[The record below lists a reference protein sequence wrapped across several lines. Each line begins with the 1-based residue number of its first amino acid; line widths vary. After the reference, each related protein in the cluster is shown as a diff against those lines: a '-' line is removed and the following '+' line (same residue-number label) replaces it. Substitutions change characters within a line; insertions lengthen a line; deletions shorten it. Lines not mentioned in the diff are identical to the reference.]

1 MDRSFCIAP
10 MMARTDKHF
19 RYLARQL
26 TKKAV
31 LFTEMIHT
39 NSILFGNKNKLDD
52 YSETENPI
60 VLQLGGNDPESLSK
74 VCKMAE
80 HYNYDEI
87 NLNLGCPSPKVK
99 SGNFGAAL
107 MEQPEVVKDCL
118 VAMQE
123 NSTKTISVKIRLGVN
138 DNNIDKNL
146 DDFVTQLSSTG
157 VKVFYVHAR
166 KAILDKLSPKDNREI
181 PPLNYSRVRK
191 LKKDFPDLQIIINGG
206 ITDYFNQKKDFS
218 ELDGI
223 MIGREAYSFPRKL
236 EKIDSNF
243 YGIKDISNSLS
254 DITNNMFDYFETL
267 EKENDV
273 KKGLIHMHGLYS
285 GLKNAKKIRVLLS
298 NSFYF
303 RPAKDEIID
312 LISDNFKNVA

>member
-1 MDRSFCIAP
+1 

-157 VKVFYVHAR
+157 VTVFYVHAR

-206 ITDYFNQKKDFS
+206 ITDYFNQKKNFS

-298 NSFYF
+298 NSCYF

>member
-1 MDRSFCIAP
+1 

-157 VKVFYVHAR
+157 VTVFYVHAR

-298 NSFYF
+298 NSCYF

>member
-80 HYNYDEI
+80 LYNYDEI

-157 VKVFYVHAR
+157 VTVFYVHAR

-191 LKKDFPDLQIIINGG
+191 LKKDFPNLKIIINGG
-206 ITDYFNQKKDFS
+206 ITNYFNQKKDFS

>member
-1 MDRSFCIAP
+1 
-10 MMARTDKHF
+10 MARTDKHF
-19 RYLARQL
+19 RYLVRQL

-60 VLQLGGNDPESLSK
+60 VLQLGGNDPEYLSK

-80 HYNYDEI
+80 HYNYNEI

-123 NSTKTISVKIRLGVN
+123 NSTKAISVKIRLGVN
-138 DNNIDKNL
+138 DNDINKGL

-157 VKVFYVHAR
+157 ITVFYVHAR

-298 NSFYF
+298 NSCYF